1 MENVELLSPLVD
13 IIFKAIF
20 ANPKN
25 TDILSAFIKSVL
37 NIDDSDFDS
46 LEITDTNLKAEEK
59 DDKVGILDVKVY
71 TKDGKII
78 NVEVQVAPSSELRE
92 RIVFYTSK
100 MITEQ
105 INKGDNYEKI
115 KKVISIVIL
124 EFKLIKENTE
134 YHNIF
139 RLYDKDTQTTLTD
152 VLEIHTLELLKL
164 PQVDDNTDLSYWLQ
178 FFKARRKE
186 EFSMLA
192 ERSPMLQ
199 KAYEELETLSQDK
212 STREV
217 YELRLKAKRDEISRL
232 KYAEHKGKTEGKAE
246 GKAEI
251 IRNMLN
257 RKLSL
262 SDIAALTGLSE
273 SEVQALQQDTAIHE
287 VLSY

>member
-1 MENVELLSPLVD
+1 M
-13 IIFKAIF
+13 
-20 ANPKN
+20 
-25 TDILSAFIKSVL
+25 
-37 NIDDSDFDS
+37 
-46 LEITDTNLKAEEK
+46 
-59 DDKVGILDVKVY
+59 GILDVKVY

-124 EFKLIKENTE
+124 EFKLIKENTA

-152 VLEIHTLELLKL
+152 VVEIHTLELLKL

-217 YELRLKAKRDEISRL
+217 YELRLKAKRDELSRL
-232 KYAEHKGKTEGKAE
+232 KYAEHKGKVE

-257 RKLSL
+257 RKLSI

-273 SEVQALQQDTAIHE
+273 SEVQALQ
-287 VLSY
+287 